1 MYWASGA
8 MNCHPRPSLEAFMTF
23 QIPDEVRERVGTF
36 FEIPQLTDEHR
47 RKILGGNLARLHGFD
62 IAELAKGIEDD
73 EFSDTQGKELPVPY
87 STTPLADA
95 VQTPFTAPRTQPAGP
110 ALPV

>member
-1 MYWASGA
+1 
-8 MNCHPRPSLEAFMTF
+8 MNCHPRPSLEAFVTF

-47 RKILGGNLARLHGFD
+47 RKILGENLARLHGFD